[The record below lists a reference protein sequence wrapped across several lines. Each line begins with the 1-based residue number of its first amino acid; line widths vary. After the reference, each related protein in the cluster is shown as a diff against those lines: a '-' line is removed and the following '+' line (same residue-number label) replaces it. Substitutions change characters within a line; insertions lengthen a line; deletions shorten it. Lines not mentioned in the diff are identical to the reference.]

1 MSLKK
6 SNKVSAEFSM
16 ASMTDV
22 IFLLLIFFMLTAN
35 FVRIQPFDLPESD
48 SQTVAAT
55 SVIVTI
61 NRDGKYTLDNV
72 DIGENDLETGIRQKV
87 AELDDPENTTVTI
100 VAELG
105 VPFDRVTQIMNIAA
119 RLRAKAIIATQPR
132 S

>member
-1 MSLKK
+1 
-6 SNKVSAEFSM
+6 M

>member
-1 MSLKK
+1 
-6 SNKVSAEFSM
+6 M

-61 NRDGKYTLDNV
+61 DANGEYTLDNQE
-72 DIGENDLETGIRQKV
+72 IEKGALETGIRTKV
-87 AELDDPENTTVTI
+87 AELEDVEHTTVTI
-100 VAELG
+100 VAEKG
-105 VPFDRVTQIMNIAA
+105 VPFELVTEVMNIAA
-119 RLRAKAIIATQPR
+119 RMRAKAIIATQPR